1 MEFEAYVRQRCMV
14 WSLESSLDDLHDSA
28 LQQATRSQTNAVIP
42 LHVTHARISHTA
54 PVRIQAAEIT
64 KYQLLEVTVTTGGKT

>member
-1 MEFEAYVRQRCMV
+1 MTSMTVLYSR
-14 WSLESSLDDLHDSA
+14 H
-28 LQQATRSQTNAVIP
+28 QATRSQTNAVIP
-42 LHVTHARISHTA
+42 LHVTHARISDTA